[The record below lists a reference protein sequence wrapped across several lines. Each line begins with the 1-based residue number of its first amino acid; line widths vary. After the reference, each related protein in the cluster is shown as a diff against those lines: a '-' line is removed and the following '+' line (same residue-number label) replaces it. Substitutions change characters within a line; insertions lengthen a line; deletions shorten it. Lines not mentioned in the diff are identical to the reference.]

1 MKTKILSAVLLA
13 AAANAGAATYTDR
26 TAFEAAITVGYTETF
41 ESLAPLG
48 TSGITGPIG
57 LPTGLTVSS
66 PTNDLFSVGPG
77 QSTNPTEAIGSNF
90 PPTDFLIFSLGGAYK
105 AFGADF
111 FQNFGGGSQSGA
123 DDTYELR
130 FFSAGSLIDSITGI
144 VAPDGGSFLGYVSA
158 LGSFDTVEVF
168 SLGNAFEVADN
179 VTVGDGEAVPE
190 PATFALLGLGLL
202 GLGLSRRNK

>member
-1 MKTKILSAVLLA
+1 MRLVGVQACLQREQQRVPQLFRRNDGVYQTSRGGMFGVE
-13 AAANAGAATYTDR
+13 
-26 TAFEAAITVGYTETF
+26 FAIVSF
-41 ESLAPLG
+41 ADPLH
-48 TSGITGPIG
+48 
-57 LPTGLTVSS
+57 
-66 PTNDLFSVGPG
+66 
-77 QSTNPTEAIGSNF
+77 
-90 PPTDFLIFSLGGAYK
+90 
-105 AFGADF
+105 F

-144 VAPDGGSFLGYVSA
+144 VASDGGSFLGYVSA